1 MPYGFLY
8 LFCQGVYSP
17 DLYFHLRILGHRG
30 MQGTGFRAAMGL
42 YAHFPIC
49 ASRGIGACRAYSF
62 LVVRTTGLNLITQ
75 WLT

>member
-42 YAHFPIC
+42 YAHFLIC
-49 ASRGIGACRAYSF
+49 ASRA
-62 LVVRTTGLNLITQ
+62 
-75 WLT
+75 